1 MENQKE
7 LFPKNFRSVVRDFAT
22 DLSATFPEY
31 SYYWAKWVDPDIS
44 DDALTILFAHCEKV
58 YPERFFDIL
67 YQNAEIFDEKSET
80 NVYFLPNVSFKLLF
94 HCEGV
99 SENTKKTIWKY
110 LQLMLFTIVGGVTDK
125 SSFGDTM
132 NLFKDIDEKE
142 LQEKLNETMIGVTD
156 FFKNLEETNS
166 KTESGAGA
174 GADANTD
181 DAPPST
187 EQFREG
193 FKNMFEN
200 MPGSFGKTEGM
211 PNVEKMQE
219 HLKTLFDGK
228 IGALAK
234 EMAEEI
240 ADDFKDILGADTGD
254 MQSTND
260 VIKKLMKNPAKIME
274 LMKTVGGK
282 LDAKMKS
289 GEFSREDMMKEAG
302 DLLGKMKDMGGQD
315 QFNEMFKN
323 LAKNMGG
330 MGKNMKFDQNAM
342 ERMTKLSSTQER
354 LRKKMELKKQ
364 EREIQAQQQ
373 ELRNQQQAKMN
384 YSLNS
389 KGASND
395 LVFSLDGAE
404 KQEKSFIHPDLIK
417 EMMQNDEARANM
429 DKSSSGAANNKKTKN
444 KKNKNKK

>member
-1 MENQKE
+1 MDNETI
-7 LFPKNFRSVVRDFAT
+7 PKNFRTVVSDFAI

-31 SYYWAKWVDPDIS
+31 SYYWAKWVDPEVS
-44 DDALTILFAHCEKV
+44 DDALTILFAHCAKV

-67 YQNAEIFDEKSET
+67 YQNNDIFDEKSEVD
-80 NVYFLPNVSFKLLF
+80 VYFLPNVSFKLLF

-99 SENTKKTIWKY
+99 SEQTKKTIWKY
-110 LQLMLFTIVGGVTDK
+110 LQLMLFTVVGSVKDK
-125 SSFGDTM
+125 SNFGDTM
-132 NLFKDIDEKE
+132 NMFNGIDEKE
-142 LQEKLNETMIGVTD
+142 LQNKLNETMGSVTD
-156 FFKNLEETNS
+156 FFKNMENANAETDS
-166 KTESGAGA
+166 KSSTS
-174 GADANTD
+174 NTGD
-181 DAPPST
+181 EPSP
-187 EQFREG
+187 EQFKEG

-211 PNVEKMQE
+211 PNVENLQE
-219 HLKTLFDGK
+219 HLKTLFEGK
-228 IGALAK
+228 IGSLAK

-240 ADDFKDILGADTGD
+240 ADDFKDILGTDTSD
-254 MQSTND
+254 MNSTND

-302 DLLGKMKDMGGQD
+302 DLLGKMKEMGGQD

-330 MGKNMKFDQNAM
+330 MGKNMRFDQNAFD
-342 ERMTKLSSTQER
+342 RMSKQSSTQER
-354 LRKKMELKKQ
+354 LRKKMELRKQ
-364 EREIQAQQQ
+364 EL
-373 ELRNQQQAKMN
+373 ELQKEQKAK

-389 KGASND
+389 TAPNN

-404 KQEKSFIHPDLIK
+404 KQEKSFIHPDLIN
-417 EMMQNDEARANM
+417 EMQEQ
-429 DKSSSGAANNKKTKN
+429 DKLDKTNSGQAKKKKN
-444 KKNKNKK
+444 KKKK